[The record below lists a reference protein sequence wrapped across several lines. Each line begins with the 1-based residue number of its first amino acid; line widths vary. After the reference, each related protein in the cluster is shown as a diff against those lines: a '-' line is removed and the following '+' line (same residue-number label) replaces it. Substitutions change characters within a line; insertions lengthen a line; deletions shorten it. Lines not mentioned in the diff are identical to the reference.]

1 MICIINKNQL
11 KASNFKILDDAPN
24 KYLTRQVA
32 GLQKKILFHRNQI
45 VIRKKGGRDRKCNKT
60 NLENTFTYYNI
71 IKFHRLKNES
81 LNQNYKKT

>member
-45 VIRKKGGRDRKCNKT
+45 VIRKKG
-60 NLENTFTYYNI
+60 
-71 IKFHRLKNES
+71 
-81 LNQNYKKT
+81 